1 VCDYDVIL
9 QCFAQAT
16 PLGQVGQVGVGTTH
30 VALRLFPAFANARAQ
45 HQVAVGATHVAFSSV
60 RLEPT
65 WMLLGG
71 AAGAL
76 SALAIRTSVIPANVP
91 VLALQQRVTS
101 MQPIVFYSDS
111 DANNTSKYS
120 TSSQLLSSA
129 MQILG
134 PWGVASDDDDGAT
147 ARTLAAEPNGTLSRA
162 AAAHWL
168 IGARLARNSTVG
180 NTQERGP
187 LPRKVQRW
195 ADYGPGDA
203 FYTDAVLC
211 ATHGAFP
218 MPDTESSFHPRDPV
232 IRADLVAWADKVLGR
247 ASSSTRHRTDCRSR
261 QHTGHSPDRP
271 SVKTTTTR
279 EVSAGKFD
287 STSRAD
293 AAALIYERVAPTH
306 VIC

>member
-1 VCDYDVIL
+1 
-9 QCFAQAT
+9 
-16 PLGQVGQVGVGTTH
+16 
-30 VALRLFPAFANARAQ
+30 
-45 HQVAVGATHVAFSSV
+45 
-60 RLEPT
+60 
-65 WMLLGG
+65 MLLGG

-76 SALAIRTSVIPANVP
+76 SALAIRTNVVPANVP
-91 VLALQQRVTS
+91 VLALQHRVTS
-101 MQPIVFYSDS
+101 MQPVVFYSDS
-111 DANNTSKYS
+111 DANDTSKCA
-120 TSSQLLSSA
+120 TSSQLLSSAKQTNKQA

-147 ARTLAAEPNGTLSRA
+147 TRTLAADPNGTLSRA

-211 ATHGAFP
+211 ATHGAFS
-218 MPDTESSFHPRDPV
+218 MPDAESSFHPRDSV
-232 IRADLVAWADKVLGR
+232 IRADLVDWADKVLGR
-247 ASSSTRHRTDCRSR
+247 ATSSAHHRTDCRSR

-279 EVSAGKFD
+279 EVSAGEFD